1 MKTCPPPEQFTDN
14 RTNLCVLNSKRLNTV
29 RRWLRRWL
37 PLAGGLWLLL
47 ACGLAS
53 ALSLY
58 GQDNRAAQA
67 DVIVVLGSG
76 LKEDNRPGEAL
87 TRRAERAALLWREG
101 YAPFVICTGG
111 FTIGR
116 VRSEADGCR
125 EVLEANGVPAEA
137 ILLEERSRSTEENA
151 AFTRELM
158 LERGWDA
165 VLLESEAYHLMRAM
179 WIFSDAGINVIGRTP
194 AARPELDDQIR
205 AVVREVIALHWQT
218 FKKVFNLPFTY
229 VPVL

>member
-1 MKTCPPPEQFTDN
+1 MP
-14 RTNLCVLNSKRLNTV
+14 KRLNTV

-58 GQDNRAAQA
+58 GQDERATRA

-76 LKEDNRPGEAL
+76 LEEDNSPGEAL
-87 TRRAERAALLWREG
+87 TRRAQRAALLWRDG
-101 YAPFVICTGG
+101 YAPYIICTGG
-111 FTIGR
+111 YTSQR
-116 VRSEADGCR
+116 TRSEADGCR
-125 EVLEANGVPAEA
+125 EVLEANGVPADV

-151 AFTRELM
+151 IYARELM
-158 LERGWDA
+158 TERGWDS
-165 VLLESEAYHLMRAM
+165 VLLVSDAYHLMRAV
-179 WIFSDAGINVIGRTP
+179 WIFGDAGVNVIGRVP
-194 AARPELDDQIR
+194 AARPELDDQIE
-205 AVVREVIALHWQT
+205 AVVREIIALHWQT